1 LASSIRDDRLIANP
15 QKFLPL
21 ADVSLESHAL
31 GNPTGRDQAALDLLA
46 SFRRDRNLTGNS
58 GSIEVSRQLVMLA
71 GLKLLRADCP
81 AFC

>member
-1 LASSIRDDRLIANP
+1 MQGALITNP

-46 SFRRDRNLTGNS
+46 ALS
-58 GSIEVSRQLVMLA
+58 GVIA
-71 GLKLLRADCP
+71 I
-81 AFC
+81 

>member
-31 GNPTGRDQAALDLLA
+31 GNPTVEIRQ
-46 SFRRDRNLTGNS
+46 R
-58 GSIEVSRQLVMLA
+58 SICLPLF
-71 GLKLLRADCP
+71 P
-81 AFC
+81 A